1 MSTSTS
7 GKREQAMN
15 QIPAVV
21 AAIAALVGVVIG
33 SLLNHYFE
41 IRIIKPTAQIQET
54 TDAYV
59 DFINGV
65 AALKQV
71 QRVGDD
77 SSTHLAK
84 IASAK
89 ARIAMYGHPSVIAA
103 IAEFERQGSQITAHT
118 FDAFSSIVLEM
129 RRDVSKDK
137 SRSHQMEDDIK
148 ILLFGVDDR

>member
-1 MSTSTS
+1 
-7 GKREQAMN
+7 MN
-15 QIPAVV
+15 QISAVV
-21 AAIAALVGVVIG
+21 AAIATLVGIVIG
-33 SLLNHYFE
+33 GWLNHYFG
-41 IRIIKPTAQIQET
+41 IRAIKPTAQIRET

-59 DFINGV
+59 DFIDGV

-103 IAEFERQGSQITAHT
+103 IANFDKQGSQITAHT
-118 FDAFSSIVLEM
+118 YGAFLSIVLEM